1 MGIFAGAV
9 DYFQRGGACMWPLL
23 LCSIAAIAIGVERYL
38 YYKKALSSTAFVMEF
53 CHLMNDFNIV
63 GAREFAGVNKGDLG
77 KRLESIVYSKAD
89 RAIDGMEQNLD
100 YLSVVIGLAPMLGLL
115 GTITGMISSF
125 NALNERAQN
134 PMAVTAGIGEALI
147 TTVFGLCIAIMGMC
161 IYAYL
166 SSKVKTASLNIYE
179 VANVLI
185 DIVQAKNG
193 GSKN

>member
-1 MGIFAGAV
+1 
-9 DYFQRGGACMWPLL
+9 MWPLL
-23 LCSIAAIAIGVERYL
+23 LCSLAAIAIGVERYL
-38 YYKKALSSTAFVMEF
+38 YYKKALSSTDFVMEF

-63 GAREFAGVNKGDLG
+63 GAREFAGMNNGDAAELAVETLDINEDLG

-134 PMAVTAGIGEALI
+134 PMAVTAGIGINYKINDRLAVFAEPGVSHHFSTDSKLA
-147 TTVFGLCIAIMGMC
+147 TVRTKRPTNFNLLCGLRMT
-161 IYAYL
+161 Y
-166 SSKVKTASLNIYE
+166 
-179 VANVLI
+179 
-185 DIVQAKNG
+185 
-193 GSKN
+193 